1 LRKESRGISSQ
12 TVTKKASA
20 KKAAVHAV
28 STATVSP
35 NTPNVLQELV
45 QLEQVKIAQKTS
57 NVVDLD
63 TEKEKDTTE
72 QVVQRLQQLLQA
84 KKARTHVVTV
94 HDDNCDKQSSDDWN
108 LADYR
113 REAARIQNRRSV
125 TLGTREDVPT
135 PQKGQGGSA
144 GAFSPGA
151 CGMDFVLEP

>member
-1 LRKESRGISSQ
+1 MRKESRGISSQ

-57 NVVDLD
+57 NMVDLD

-72 QVVQRLQQLLQA
+72 QVV
-84 KKARTHVVTV
+84 
-94 HDDNCDKQSSDDWN
+94 
-108 LADYR
+108 
-113 REAARIQNRRSV
+113 
-125 TLGTREDVPT
+125 
-135 PQKGQGGSA
+135 
-144 GAFSPGA
+144 
-151 CGMDFVLEP
+151 